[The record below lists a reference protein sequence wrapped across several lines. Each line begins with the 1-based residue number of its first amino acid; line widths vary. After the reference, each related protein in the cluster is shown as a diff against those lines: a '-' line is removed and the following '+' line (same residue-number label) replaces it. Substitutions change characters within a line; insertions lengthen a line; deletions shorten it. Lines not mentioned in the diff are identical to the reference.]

1 MFSTPQKTHFWPLP
15 TADTFS
21 TVAAS
26 LLIFTASDVFTCL
39 LKVSFLPPRKCFSPS
54 FIFIFNYFSRASCPS
69 QKRLTFFTNHSYQSG
84 YFFLP
89 VGRLSING
97 ITGQFF
103 GSQLDFLCC
112 WVLSSTFS
120 FFFLPSKFM
129 LWFICLPSFGNI
141 SYLMVLESWSP
152 DNQGFTVARSINHSH
167 GAHSQL

>member
-39 LKVSFLPPRKCFSPS
+39 LKVSFLPPPPNAFLLLLFLYSTTSLVLPVLHKKGWLF
-54 FIFIFNYFSRASCPS
+54 
-69 QKRLTFFTNHSYQSG
+69 LTNHSYQSG

-120 FFFLPSKFM
+120 FFFFCHQNLCFG
-129 LWFICLPSFGNI
+129 LFVCLLSETSVTWWCWKAGLLI
-141 SYLMVLESWSP
+141 TKVL
-152 DNQGFTVARSINHSH
+152 Q
-167 GAHSQL
+167 

>member
-39 LKVSFLPPRKCFSPS
+39 LKVSFLPPPKCFSPS

-120 FFFLPSKFM
+120 FFFFCHQNLCFG
-129 LWFICLPSFGNI
+129 LFVCLLSETSVTWWCWKAGLLI
-141 SYLMVLESWSP
+141 TKVL
-152 DNQGFTVARSINHSH
+152 Q
-167 GAHSQL
+167 